1 MTAAGESG
9 AGRFGLPVLL
19 VWVMTGSSFYLFAV
33 AVLTVDLLDEFGLSR
48 TMIGLIGAVNT
59 MVGAVTAP
67 WSGRVTDRIGP
78 RSAALVV
85 MVLSGASMAVMALAP
100 NAAMLTVA
108 AVIGGLPQGWG
119 NPATNALIAERVPV
133 GARGT
138 VTGIKQSGVQ
148 FGIFLSG
155 LTLPTLALWIGWRGA
170 VWVYAI
176 FFWIGI
182 AVVLALPRDSEAVP
196 VGDGPANGGP
206 GAPESAARAEFT
218 ETVDVAD
225 DAVPPWI
232 WRLTLYALLAGTVG
246 GASSRFFPLWAH
258 EVVGM
263 SVSEAGL
270 LVAAGGLLG
279 IVARIAAGKV
289 AEALIPPARL
299 LRILALIG
307 AVYCVTLVLTPT
319 VGAWL
324 PWPST
329 ILQAVGIGA
338 WNAVAML
345 AIIMVVPRQVAGRA
359 SGIVMLGFLSGL
371 SFGSPMAGFVVD
383 RLGSYQPVW
392 IGCMVLA
399 LVASVSLGRS
409 EPQVT
414 PVSVT
419 APV

>member
-1 MTAAGESG
+1 MIRASG
-9 AGRFGLPVLL
+9 FATGRLGLPIFL
-19 VWVMTGSSFYLFAV
+19 VWVMTASSFYLFAV

-48 TMIGLIGAVNT
+48 TAIGLIGAVNT

-85 MVLSGASMAVMALAP
+85 MGLSGASMAVMALSP
-100 NAAMLTVA
+100 NAVVLTLA

-119 NPATNALIAERVPV
+119 NPATNALIAERVPA

-170 VWVYAI
+170 IWVYAA

-182 AVVLALPRDSEAVP
+182 LVVLTLPRDTLRASETENVAQSQP
-196 VGDGPANGGP
+196 VNAGVGKEP
-206 GAPESAARAEFT
+206 
-218 ETVDVAD
+218 
-225 DAVPPWI
+225 VPPWI

-258 EVVGM
+258 EVVGL
-263 SVSEAGL
+263 SVAEAGL
-270 LVAAGGLLG
+270 LVAVGGLLG

-299 LRILALIG
+299 LRMLAVVG
-307 AVYCVTLVLTPT
+307 AVYCLTLALTPT

-345 AIIMVVPRQVAGRA
+345 AIIMVVPLHMAGRA

-371 SFGSPMAGFVVD
+371 SFGSPLAGFVVD
-383 RLGSYQPVW
+383 QVGSYQPVW
-392 IGCMVLA
+392 IGCLILA
-399 LVASVSLGRS
+399 LVAASSLGRH
-409 EPQVT
+409 EPKPSVSST
-414 PVSVT
+414 PAAAS
-419 APV
+419 

>member
-1 MTAAGESG
+1 MIPAGRSG
-9 AGRFGLPVLL
+9 AGRFGLPLLL
-19 VWVMTGSSFYLFAV
+19 VWVMTASSFYLFAV
-33 AVLTVDLLDEFGLSR
+33 AVLTVDLLDEFNLSR

-59 MVGAVTAP
+59 LVGAVTAP

-78 RSAALVV
+78 RSATLVV
-85 MVLSGASMAVMALAP
+85 MALSGASMAIMALSP
-100 NAAMLTVA
+100 NAMMLTVA
-108 AVIGGLPQGWG
+108 AVVGGLPQGWG

-138 VTGIKQSGVQ
+138 LTGIKQSGVQ

-155 LTLPTLALWIGWRGA
+155 LTLPTLAIWIGWRGA
-170 VWVYAI
+170 IWAYAA

-182 AVVLALPRDSEAVP
+182 VVVLALPRQPAATGSGDSDPSVSGSRVSGSRVSGSA
-196 VGDGPANGGP
+196 
-206 GAPESAARAEFT
+206 GAAEPSKS
-218 ETVDVAD
+218 D
-225 DAVPPWI
+225 VPPWI

-263 SVSEAGL
+263 SVAEAGL

-279 IVARIAAGKV
+279 IVARIGAGKV
-289 AEALIPPARL
+289 AESLIPPARL
-299 LRILALIG
+299 LRILALVG

-324 PWPST
+324 PWPAT

-345 AIIMVVPRQVAGRA
+345 AIIMVVPRRVAGRA

-371 SFGSPMAGFVVD
+371 SIGSPLAGFVVD
-383 RLGSYQPVW
+383 QVGSYQPVW
-392 IGCMVLA
+392 IGCLVLA
-399 LVASVSLGRS
+399 LVASASLGRE
-409 EPQVT
+409 EPELT
-414 PVSVT
+414 P
-419 APV
+419 APVLAQS